1 VNKIALV
8 WPAAALALLT
18 FVVMHI
24 MARRRFAAIKS
35 GSLPFGYF
43 RTYRGAE
50 PPDACVQAAR
60 HYENL
65 FELPVLFYALIAILL
80 AIPFVDYILLI
91 LAWIY
96 VAARSVQAVIHLGS
110 NNVSLRFYSFAF
122 GALVLIAMW
131 IYAIV
136 KLATRGAPLL

>member
-1 VNKIALV
+1 MNKIALV

-18 FVVMHI
+18 FIVMMV
-24 MARRRFAAIKS
+24 MAQRRFAAIKS
-35 GSLPFGYF
+35 GAIPFGYF

-60 HYENL
+60 QYENL

-80 AIPFVDYILLI
+80 AIPFVDYILLL

-96 VAARSVQAVIHLGS
+96 VAARLVQAVIHLGS
-110 NNVSLRFYSFAF
+110 NNVSLRFYAF
-122 GALVLIAMW
+122 LISSLVLMAMW
-131 IYAIV
+131 IYAVI
-136 KLATRGAPLL
+136 KLAARGAPLL